1 MSKKITVGSQVKKQ
15 LEKIV
20 KQLESSRDE
29 LRELKDTI
37 EIYLED
43 KDEDIS
49 ELKNVIDSLSKYV

>member
-1 MSKKITVGSQVKKQ
+1 MKVGQMRKQ

-37 EIYLED
+37 EMYLED